1 MQPPSPTLRRA
12 LRRLLPALAVPLLF
26 TGCTFSLDRVALPL
40 DTHVAEVG
48 VGLRTVPLSE
58 GWSFVRVAPFWWDGD
73 RILLANVAGVT
84 ASRAND
90 GLTLAGLALADS
102 GFGLSAGLLA
112 DINGDHVGARLG
124 AVTCGGRQVGAQIGL
139 LNWCTDD
146 SRAVQ
151 IGLLNWN
158 GRFWMPLVNVATPAP
173 AAPAEE

>member
-1 MQPPSPTLRRA
+1 MRHSPLTLRRVFHRWMPTLTA
-12 LRRLLPALAVPLLF
+12 LLLF
-26 TGCTFSLDRVALPL
+26 PGCTFSLDRVALPL

-58 GWSFVRVAPFWWDGD
+58 GWSFIRVAPFWWDAD
-73 RILLANVAGVT
+73 RILVANVAGVT

-102 GFGLSAGLLA
+102 GFGLSVGLLA

-124 AVTCGGRQVGAQIGL
+124 AITCGGRQVGAQIGL

-146 SRAVQ
+146 SRAIQ

-158 GRFWMPLVNVATPAP
+158 GRFWMPLVNVALPVTVAP
-173 AAPAEE
+173 TEE